1 MLLQN
6 ILCFAQYHYGHIGW
20 IALDAETEEVY
31 WFRYKPEYDENMG
44 YWIDDS
50 SKTEAEDLKLINM
63 QGKSNLP
70 FHEAIY
76 KL

>member
-6 ILCFAQYHYGHIGW
+6 ILCFAQYYYGHIGW

-31 WFRYKPEYDENMG
+31 WFRYKPEYDEEEAM
-44 YWIDDS
+44 WLDDS
-50 SKTEAEDLKLINM
+50 LKTMPDDIKLICN
-63 QGKSNLP
+63 QAETSLL
-70 FHEAIY
+70 FSEAIY